1 LEVSAVLKQR
11 SRERRRDSRGRED
24 RRPGPD
30 NRHRT
35 SDAQI
40 REKKGETR
48 IDSLRQIYGDSF
60 APGIRGDAH
69 LSTLLERTG
78 SNSLSDYL
86 KTTTQSSIEPKD
98 RKGRENEKSS
108 GIRYASD
115 ERFREAHRKTSTLHA
130 GLFRRLSE

>member
-1 LEVSAVLKQR
+1 MPKER
-11 SRERRRDSRGRED
+11 TRERGRDGRGRKD
-24 RRPGPD
+24 RRPGLD
-30 NRHRT
+30 NRHRD
-35 SDAQI
+35 SDGQI

-86 KTTTQSSIEPKD
+86 ETAAQSIQQKD

-115 ERFREAHRKTSTLHA
+115 ERFREAHRKTTTLHA